1 MTVVKSHVLR
11 FQYVFADD
19 AKVEKAYLRDRTI
32 LQLYT
37 LPLDQRPPEPA
48 QTFNQRDHPDTAA
61 VNGFLPLEEW
71 TYFDDEMLKFLEA
84 RDPELFVQ
92 LKR

>member
-1 MTVVKSHVLR
+1 
-11 FQYVFADD
+11 
-19 AKVEKAYLRDRTI
+19 VEKAYFRDRTI
-32 LQLYT
+32 LQLYA
-37 LPLDQRPPEPA
+37 LPLDQRLPELA
-48 QTFNQRDHPDTAA
+48 QAFNQRDHPDTAA
-61 VNGFLPLEEW
+61 VNGFLPLKEW